1 MPALGAGQGV
11 LYSIDVPAGATR
23 LEFMSYGGTGTISVY
38 LNFEAEP
45 YPTANIGSSLRPG
58 TNQTLTRNA
67 PAPGRYYFRVVSKTN
82 ASGVLLRAKAY

>member
-1 MPALGAGQGV
+1 V

-38 LNFEAEP
+38 LNYEAEP
-45 YPTANIGSSLRPG
+45 YPTANIGTSLRPG
-58 TNQTLTRNA
+58 TNQTLTRNS
-67 PAPGRYYFRVVSKTN
+67 PAPGHYYFKVVGKTS